1 MSYPTCPVV
10 DKQRRAG
17 VYWRRGGFYLFCTF
31 FVIAFVLYR
40 NGSAPQLALASAL
53 GTEAQVDGTQLY
65 VAPNGNDANP
75 GTQAQPLR
83 TIQRAID
90 RAVAGT
96 TVFLRQGTYHEI
108 VKIDQSGT
116 TAQPIV
122 LAAFQGERPVIDGQ
136 YTLPDSPPVR
146 WNNTIN
152 PPRSFNYDAML
163 RIKGSHIIVRGIE
176 ITRSAGRG
184 IVVGGRDHN
193 SRSTNVTIEDCSVHD
208 VRNSPIQMQHV
219 TNSVVQRCNI
229 YHGSDYAIHDRS
241 TSEMNWPSM
250 LMVSDASHVIF
261 RGNTIRE
268 NWGEGVSANEDST
281 DITIE
286 DNTIYDNMGQQLYV
300 HRSRGVIIQRNLIYH
315 SNNPNFRRGG
325 DPSGCIALNNESDF
339 AASITVEEV
348 DVRHNV
354 VVGCRRNMALWS
366 SDQTHLPI
374 HDVRIVNNTFV
385 NAFSNTARGAVNF
398 SINAN
403 NLQNIVIENNVIV
416 QTTTTDQ
423 FIGNATSNAA
433 ITYRKNLW
441 SRTPPANMSSNSDL
455 VVAPGLNNP
464 YAALSSG
471 GVQLNWYAP
480 NPGSPAATNGVGAID
495 IFNRNP
501 GNPTPTPAAHTPT
514 ATPVAPTPTATSVGN
529 PGGCARGG
537 TNALTNGS
545 FEERTKQWYF
555 ATNGRGSLRTDRAA
569 YDCTWTARL
578 QIDRAGSTTKFYQKE
593 IQLEPNTRYLL
604 HFAAFSN
611 SGHDLNVD
619 LQKNGGTR
627 TDYGIKSMKA
637 DLQTG
642 WRVFYIEFTTKGFT
656 NNVKNARLQF
666 SLSPYSSAGDVYW
679 LDRIVLEKV
688 TARGQSTLP
697 DDPVEHVQLVP
708 VEELLGASS
717 SVIQGYV
724 TLATTDG
731 SQRVPDEDSAVAT
744 LIDTATNGE
753 NYQDVVESDEAG
765 FYTFAGMPAGDY
777 QLSIS
782 PPPGYLAPEP
792 HLFQVQAE
800 GQQEFTDQLA
810 PAVAVIYLPIVQE

>member
-1 MSYPTCPVV
+1 MTLSTCPVV
-10 DKQRRAG
+10 DKQHRSG
-17 VYWRRGGFYLFCTF
+17 VYWRRGGFYLFCTC
-31 FVIAFVLYR
+31 FVIAFVLQL
-40 NGSAPQLALASAL
+40 NGSTPQLALASAL
-53 GTEAQVDGTQLY
+53 GTAAQADSTQLY

-83 TIQRAID
+83 TIQRAVD

-96 TVFLRQGTYHEI
+96 TIFLRQGTYHEI

-116 TAQPIV
+116 AAQPII

-163 RIKGSHIIVRGIE
+163 RIKGSHIVVRGIE

-193 SRSTNVTIEDCSVHD
+193 SRSTNVKIEDCSVHD
-208 VRNSPIQMQHV
+208 VRNSPIQVQHA

-229 YHGSDYAIHDRS
+229 YHGSDYAIHDRP

-250 LMVSDASHVIF
+250 LMVSDASNVIF
-261 RGNTIRE
+261 RGNTVRE

-315 SNNPNFRRGG
+315 TNNPNFRRGG
-325 DPSGCIALNNESDF
+325 DPSGCIALNNEADF

-385 NAFSNTARGAVNF
+385 NAFSHTARGAVNF

-403 NLQNIVIENNVIV
+403 NLQNIVIENNLIL
-416 QTTTTDQ
+416 QTTATDQ
-423 FIGNATSNAA
+423 FIGDSSNSSG
-433 ITYRKNLW
+433 ITFRKNLW
-441 SRTPPANMSSNSDL
+441 SRTPPANMSSSNDI
-455 VVAPGLNNP
+455 VAAPGLNNP
-464 YAALSSG
+464 DAPLSPG
-471 GVQLNWYAP
+471 GVQLRWYAP
-480 NPGSPAATNGVGAID
+480 NPGSPAATNGVGAVE
-495 IFNRNP
+495 IFNNNP
-501 GNPTPTPAAHTPT
+501 APATATPTATPGGNPPTPTPT
-514 ATPVAPTPTATSVGN
+514 ATPVGN
-529 PGGCARGG
+529 PGSCARGG

-545 FEERTKQWYF
+545 FEDRTKQWYF

-578 QIDRAGSTTKFYQKE
+578 QIDRAGNTTKFYQKE
-593 IQLEPNTRYLL
+593 IALEPNTQYLL
-604 HFAAFSN
+604 HFAAFST

-619 LQKNGGTR
+619 LQKNGGAR
-627 TDYGIKSMKA
+627 TDYGIKNMRA
-637 DLQTG
+637 DLQAG

-697 DDPVEHVQLVP
+697 ADPVEQVPLVP
-708 VEELLGASS
+708 ADEPVGTSS
-717 SVIQGYV
+717 NVIQGYV

-731 SQRVPDEDSAVAT
+731 SGRVPHEDSAAAT

-765 FYTFAGMPAGDY
+765 FYTFTGMPAGEY
-777 QLSIS
+777 RLSIS
-782 PPPGYLAPEP
+782 PPPGYLAPAP
-792 HLFQVQAE
+792 HLIQVQAE
-800 GQQEFTDQLA
+800 GQQEFRDELA